1 MYTPIGDEFGLL
13 DSFVVAIVAILIV
26 FLVLTSIIT
35 IASVFS
41 KIVVKVNARKNI
53 NPRVENKLLE
63 EDEDAVVATIVASMD
78 YYKETKKNARLVR
91 ITRDEEE

>member
-13 DSFVVAIVAILIV
+13 DSLVVAVVAILIV
-26 FLVLTSIIT
+26 FLVLTII
-35 IASVFS
+35 IAISSAFS
-41 KIVVKVNARKNI
+41 KIIVKVNARKNI